1 MGARDHAP
9 PEYSLGLTSSASAV
23 RSGTKRLQGICGSL
37 LLFAPLNCAPQ
48 ERCLDGPETTWQ
60 PSQGLAAVTVKG
72 FEYLGAD
79 SKVSTVQKML
89 RALEAA
95 GIQFIDEDADGG
107 VGVRL
112 RSGVRL
118 RGAGGA
124 KLKR

>member
-1 MGARDHAP
+1 MDADIVNAV
-9 PEYSLGLTSSASAV
+9 SGLVLPFPKLCDFS
-23 RSGTKRLQGICGSL
+23 TKRLQGICGSL

-48 ERCLDGPETTWQ
+48 ERCLDGPETTAK
-60 PSQGLAAVTVKG
+60 SGLAAVTVKG

-79 SKVSTVQKML
+79 SKVSTVQKMR